1 MSCVRLDEPSAVGTA
16 RRGAEGL
23 AGRLGLVADRVAE
36 VGLAV
41 TEIATNV
48 QRHGGGGSLLL
59 RAIRHAST
67 ATLEVV
73 AMDAGPGMV
82 DVTASRRDGHS
93 SAGTL
98 GVGMGAVDRLA
109 DSVEISSLPE
119 RGTVVIARFQG
130 DRSRAAIQESAAG
143 ITRAIAGETVCG
155 DSYAVR
161 QEGDRTLMMVADG
174 SGHGPLA
181 AAASREAVRVFG
193 AGVGVS
199 SPEPALRAV
208 HRALA
213 GTRGAAVAVAEL
225 DPSAGMV
232 RFAGIG
238 NIAGAVVTGD
248 VKQSMVSI
256 GGVAGFRQPTIRLF
270 TYALEPG
277 SLVVMH
283 SDGVTPRWSAS
294 DLAPV
299 LGRSALLIA
308 ATVLRD
314 SAVRPDDACVAVVR
328 AG

>member
-1 MSCVRLDEPSAVGTA
+1 M
-16 RRGAEGL
+16 
-23 AGRLGLVADRVAE
+23 
-36 VGLAV
+36 
-41 TEIATNV
+41 
-48 QRHGGGGSLLL
+48 
-59 RAIRHAST
+59 
-67 ATLEVV
+67 
-73 AMDAGPGMV
+73 
-82 DVTASRRDGHS
+82 
-93 SAGTL
+93 
-98 GVGMGAVDRLA
+98 
-109 DSVEISSLPE
+109 
-119 RGTVVIARFQG
+119 
-130 DRSRAAIQESAAG
+130 
-143 ITRAIAGETVCG
+143 
-155 DSYAVR
+155 
-161 QEGDRTLMMVADG
+161 
-174 SGHGPLA
+174 
-181 AAASREAVRVFG
+181 FG